1 MKKTIIYF
9 AAAAAMAAA
18 CQVENLESPQT
29 AEGEP
34 FSIQASFQSTKT
46 ALDTDRWKVS
56 WDDDD
61 ALSVIAVYAD
71 GTARDYKFDKG
82 EGDTFSCPKVYSPE
96 DITALNVF
104 YPYDENQYDM
114 DGDYGR
120 AGMSFGSGMQ
130 QSAIDDA
137 SHIDGPLYGYAK
149 LESGEGQVV
158 MYHASTLFD
167 IQVVNSSDKDILITE
182 VKISTQDGD
191 KNMTGWFKVNPQT
204 GAVEPTSAY
213 KEAAL
218 PVNEVTV
225 SAGQTGHFYITSAP
239 FELLQGKTFSVTV
252 TANGIQSRFEKTVE
266 SDGTGKFAAG
276 TVNHIK
282 AEFTEVEEVD
292 PNLTVSIEPSY
303 MAPIVASGEF
313 TINVTSTGDWTVVPE
328 TGIDDWLAVSALKG
342 SGNGIVTVT
351 LNKLAGGDSDVRT
364 GKVTFRAGVN
374 SAVLTVQHGYAQQIG
389 NLVWA
394 KANVGESG
402 RFASSPDDP
411 GMLYQ
416 YASNVAWT
424 NNYPDDDYSNGITS
438 GPEGYPT
445 GAKNSPQTWPE
456 DQNPC
461 PEGWRVP
468 TANEVTAL
476 MGTDTDNKFGWLEP
490 SASGFGIP
498 GAACGLA
505 KETAKAATKD
515 NMAGCIFLPCS
526 GNRAWKNGL
535 YQNPT
540 HVTIQSSTIANVA
553 GNNDGNAYRYVVK
566 IMGSDTNFALPSS
579 PEKEWGYGELNMAY
593 SVRCVADNQTEEQ

>member
-1 MKKTIIYF
+1 MKRSIFIL
-9 AAAAAMAAA
+9 AAAMAAA
-18 CQVENLESPQT
+18 CQMETLESPQT
-29 AEGEP
+29 TEGEP
-34 FSIQASFQSTKT
+34 FSIRTSFQSTRT
-46 ALDTDRWKVS
+46 TLDTDGWKVS
-56 WDDDD
+56 WDEDD
-61 ALSVIAVYAD
+61 ALSVIAVYTD
-71 GTARDYKFDKG
+71 GTVRSYRFDKG
-82 EGDTFSCPKVYSPE
+82 DGDTFSCPKVYSPE
-96 DITALNVF
+96 EIEALNVF
-104 YPYDENQYDM
+104 YPYDENQYAM

-120 AGMSFGSGMQ
+120 AGMSFGTGVQ
-130 QSAIDDA
+130 QAAVNDA
-137 SHIDGPLYGYAK
+137 SHINGPLYGYT
-149 LESGEGQVV
+149 EPDGGTGQVT
-158 MYHASTLFD
+158 MHHASTLFD
-167 IQVVNSSDKDILITE
+167 IQVVNSSDEDILITE
-182 VKISTQDGD
+182 VMISTQDGD
-191 KNMTGWFKVNPQT
+191 KNLTGWFKVNPET
-204 GAVEPTSAY
+204 GDVEPASAY
-213 KEAAL
+213 KEATL

-225 SAGQTGHFYITSAP
+225 SAGQTGHFYITTAP
-239 FELLQGKTFSVTV
+239 FELARGKTFTVTV
-252 TANGIQSRFEKTVE
+252 TANGIKYEFDKNVE
-266 SDGTGKFAAG
+266 SDETGKFAAG
-276 TVNHIK
+276 TVNHVR
-282 AEFTEVEEVD
+282 AEFSEVQEVD

-303 MAPIVASGEF
+303 LAPVAESGEF
-313 TINVTSTGDWTVVPE
+313 TINVTSTGDWTAVPE
-328 TGIDDWLAVSALKG
+328 TGIDDWLEIDVASG
-342 SGNGIVTVT
+342 SGNGTVTV
-351 LNKLAGGDSDVRT
+351 KLKEIAGGDSEVRT
-364 GKVTFRAGVN
+364 GTVTFRAGVN
-374 SAVLTVQHGYAQQIG
+374 SAILTVQHGYAMQIG
-389 NLVWA
+389 NLIWA

-456 DQNPC
+456 DQDPC

-468 TANEVTAL
+468 TADEVTAL

-490 SASGFGIP
+490 SASSFGAP
-498 GAACGLA
+498 GVACGLA

-579 PEKEWGYGELNMAY
+579 PENKWGYGELNMAY

>member
-9 AAAAAMAAA
+9 AAAAAMAVA
-18 CQVENLESPQT
+18 CQVENLEYPQT

-34 FSIQASFQSTKT
+34 FSIRASFQSTRT
-46 ALDTDRWKVS
+46 TLDTDGWKVS
-56 WDDDD
+56 WDDGD

-71 GTARDYKFDKG
+71 GTTRDYRFDKG

-137 SHIDGPLYGYAK
+137 SHIDGPLYGYAR

-158 MYHASTLFD
+158 MHHASTLFD
-167 IQVVNSSDKDILITE
+167 IQVANSSDKDILITE
-182 VKISTQDGD
+182 VRISTQDGD

-239 FELLQGKTFSVTV
+239 FKLLQGKTFSVTV

-266 SDGTGKFAAG
+266 SDETGKFAAG

-303 MAPIVASGEF
+303 MAPIAASGEF

-328 TGIDDWLAVSALKG
+328 TGIDDWLEVSALKG
-342 SGNGIVTVT
+342 SGNGTVTVT
-351 LNKLAGGDSDVRT
+351 LKELAGGDSDVRT

-402 RFASSPDDP
+402 RFAESPDAP

-416 YASNVAWT
+416 YASKTGWSNDYP
-424 NNYPDDDYSNGITS
+424 NNGTEA
-438 GPEGYPT
+438 PEGYPT
-445 GAKNSPQTWPE
+445 GAKNSPLTWAE
-456 DQNPC
+456 DQDPC

-468 TANEVTAL
+468 TADEVTAL
-476 MGTDTDNKFGWLEP
+476 LGTDSDNKFGWLEP
-490 SASGFGIP
+490 SASGFAIP
-498 GAACGLA
+498 GVACGLS
-505 KETAKAATKD
+505 KETAKTASKD

-526 GNRAWKNGL
+526 GNRHWKHGQ

-540 HVTIQSSTIANVA
+540 HATMQSSTIADVK
-553 GNNDGNAYRYVVK
+553 GNGDGNAYRYVVK
-566 IMGSDTNFALPSS
+566 IMGSDTNFTLPSS
-579 PEKEWGYGELNMAY
+579 PENKWGYAELNMAY
-593 SVRCVADNQTEEQ
+593 PVRCVAEQTDEQ

>member
-1 MKKTIIYF
+1 
-9 AAAAAMAAA
+9 
-18 CQVENLESPQT
+18 
-29 AEGEP
+29 
-34 FSIQASFQSTKT
+34 
-46 ALDTDRWKVS
+46 
-56 WDDDD
+56 
-61 ALSVIAVYAD
+61 
-71 GTARDYKFDKG
+71 
-82 EGDTFSCPKVYSPE
+82 
-96 DITALNVF
+96 
-104 YPYDENQYDM
+104 
-114 DGDYGR
+114 
-120 AGMSFGSGMQ
+120 MSFGTGVQ
-130 QSAIDDA
+130 QAAVNDA
-137 SHIDGPLYGYAK
+137 SHIDGPLYGYAR

-158 MYHASTLFD
+158 MHHASTLFD
-167 IQVVNSSDKDILITE
+167 IQVANSSDKDILITE

-239 FELLQGKTFSVTV
+239 FKLLQGKTFSVTV

-266 SDGTGKFAAG
+266 SDETGKFAAG

-303 MAPIVASGEF
+303 MAPIAASGEF

-328 TGIDDWLAVSALKG
+328 TGIDDWLEVSALKG
-342 SGNGIVTVT
+342 SGNGTVTV
-351 LNKLAGGDSDVRT
+351 KLKEIAGGDSEVRT
-364 GKVTFRAGVN
+364 GTVTFRAGVN
-374 SAVLTVQHGYAQQIG
+374 SAILTVQHGYAQQIG

-456 DQNPC
+456 DQDPC

-468 TANEVTAL
+468 TSEEMTAL
-476 MGTDTDNKFGWLEP
+476 VGTP
-490 SASGFGIP
+490 SQIQFAWKAPSSSGFANP
-498 GAACGLA
+498 GVMCGQANSVAA
-505 KETAKAATKD
+505 AATKSD
-515 NMAGCIFLPCS
+515 MAGCVFVPCS
-526 GNRAWKNGL
+526 GNRSWKSGV
-535 YQNPT
+535 YQNPE
-540 HVTIQSSTIANVA
+540 HVTMTTATVSPYK
-553 GNNDGNAYRYVVK
+553 GNNDGNAYVYVVK
-566 IMGSDTNFALPSS
+566 IMGSDTKFALPSS

-593 SVRCVADNQTEEQ
+593 SVRCVAEQTEEQ

>member
-1 MKKTIIYF
+1 M
-9 AAAAAMAAA
+9 
-18 CQVENLESPQT
+18 
-29 AEGEP
+29 
-34 FSIQASFQSTKT
+34 
-46 ALDTDRWKVS
+46 
-56 WDDDD
+56 
-61 ALSVIAVYAD
+61 
-71 GTARDYKFDKG
+71 
-82 EGDTFSCPKVYSPE
+82 
-96 DITALNVF
+96 
-104 YPYDENQYDM
+104 
-114 DGDYGR
+114 
-120 AGMSFGSGMQ
+120 
-130 QSAIDDA
+130 
-137 SHIDGPLYGYAK
+137 
-149 LESGEGQVV
+149 
-158 MYHASTLFD
+158 
-167 IQVVNSSDKDILITE
+167 
-182 VKISTQDGD
+182 
-191 KNMTGWFKVNPQT
+191 
-204 GAVEPTSAY
+204 
-213 KEAAL
+213 
-218 PVNEVTV
+218 
-225 SAGQTGHFYITSAP
+225 
-239 FELLQGKTFSVTV
+239 
-252 TANGIQSRFEKTVE
+252 
-266 SDGTGKFAAG
+266 
-276 TVNHIK
+276 
-282 AEFTEVEEVD
+282 D

-303 MAPIVASGEF
+303 LAPVAESGEF
-313 TINVTSTGDWTVVPE
+313 TINVTSTGDWTAVPE
-328 TGIDDWLAVSALKG
+328 TGIDDWLEIDVASG
-342 SGNGIVTVT
+342 SGNGTVTVT
-351 LNKLAGGDSDVRT
+351 LKELAGGDSDVRT
-364 GKVTFRAGVN
+364 GTVIFRAGVN

-456 DQNPC
+456 DQDPC

-468 TANEVTAL
+468 TADEVTAL

-490 SASGFGIP
+490 SASSFGAP
-498 GAACGLA
+498 GVACGLA

-579 PEKEWGYGELNMAY
+579 PENKWGYGELNMAY